1 MRLIDADALLEKL
14 RSERNPMGGEDLID
28 YCGIIRSAP
37 TIESPRPDWTPC
49 AEGMPEKVDKRLW
62 SRDVLA
68 TIKQKTGNCFV
79 VVAYYHYGHEQWKT
93 DDMTVNDAIDVLAWQ
108 PLPAPYNPDRKEDAD
123 HIVEANKKIEED

>member
-1 MRLIDADALLEKL
+1 MKDA
-14 RSERNPMGGEDLID
+14 ERIEINNFAVSIMEDSL
-28 YCGIIRSAP
+28 YPKERFSAAKRIYDL
-37 TIESPRPDWTPC
+37 TKDPRPDWTPC
-49 AEGMPEKVDKRLW
+49 AEGLPDKVDKRLW

-93 DDMTVNDAIDVLAWQ
+93 DDMTDNDAIDVLAWQ